1 MKLDL
6 MNKLS
11 DMSIMGYYDPSS
23 KMVVAWFYSN
33 EGEKADIVAYLLP
46 TMKWDLREVVEE
58 KSTIE
63 THREVIEIKHNRLGV
78 YDKDSDL
85 DNVLRKALKALIEQ
99 NEEDGNDSSGLTMMK
114 IVLENNSYYNVRN

>member
-1 MKLDL
+1 
-6 MNKLS
+6 
-11 DMSIMGYYDPSS
+11 MSIMGYYDPSS